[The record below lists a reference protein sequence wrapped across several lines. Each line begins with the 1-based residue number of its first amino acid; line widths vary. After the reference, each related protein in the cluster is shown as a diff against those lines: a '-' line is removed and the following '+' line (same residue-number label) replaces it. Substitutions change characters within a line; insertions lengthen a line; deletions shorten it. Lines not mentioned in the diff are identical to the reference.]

1 MIRPMTSDVSALS
14 GIVANGQQAIQ
25 VVSSA
30 PSKIPYGG
38 FSPVRLQAG
47 CQERPSPLPGGFD
60 ASTVE
65 ISPRRVWFRSGTCVQ
80 AARLGSDTTHLPS
93 GPWLRQRLYCPP
105 ASSLTMAT
113 SALLSAR
120 RRFHRLL
127 SAALLTLRRSPI
139 YSARPLRAC
148 RGPYAGGSRD
158 CLGRSF
164 HRGLGLRPFSR
175 GSATT
180 LSTHRI
186 RRGSL
191 TTLQPSLYAAAR
203 SLACPAPDGTFTTEL
218 SCVGSPFHTSVIT
231 T

>member
-1 MIRPMTSDVSALS
+1 MYLPFRASWQRVIRPSKSFPPPPLKFRTAGFPQYGFKQAVRSAL
-14 GIVANGQQAIQ
+14 
-25 VVSSA
+25 
-30 PSKIPYGG
+30 
-38 FSPVRLQAG
+38 
-47 CQERPSPLPGGFD
+47 RPCPAALTLPQW
-60 ASTVE
+60 E

-105 ASSLTMAT
+105 ASWLTMAT

-139 YSARPLRAC
+139 YSARPWRAC

-158 CLGRSF
+158 CLGRFF
-164 HRGLGLRPFSR
+164 HHGLGLRPFSR

-218 SCVGSPFHTSVIT
+218 ACVGSPFHTSVIT